1 MKPAGALPV
10 RADLP
15 LAGSEPVARF
25 AADLA
30 RVWPEGAG
38 HGEAGLGIAVSGGPD
53 SCALLLLAAAALP
66 GRIAAATVDH
76 GLREGS
82 ADEARFVGDLCEA
95 IGVEHA
101 VLPVTVEAG
110 NVQAQART
118 ARYRALADWAQQ
130 QHIAALATA
139 HHADDQAETLLLRL
153 NRASG
158 VAGLAGVRERGLAPQ
173 GELVLVRPL
182 LGWRRAEL
190 EGVVAEA
197 GLVAV
202 ADPSN
207 LDDRFDR
214 VRLRKALAGADWID
228 PLALAQSASH
238 LADADD
244 ALEWA
249 ARREWQE
256 AVRPQPFGLVY
267 RSRAPR
273 AVALRVM
280 ARIIREIGGEEVR
293 GGQVAR
299 LFDSLE
305 SGAPASIGSLVVRP
319 ERDGWAFSK
328 APVKRR
334 N

>member
-1 MKPAGALPV
+1 MKPLGASPV
-10 RADLP
+10 QADL
-15 LAGSEPVARF
+15 ADSETVCRF
-25 AADLA
+25 AADLD
-30 RVWPEGAG
+30 RVWPEGVAQ
-38 HGEAGLGIAVSGGPD
+38 GEARLGISVSGGPD
-53 SCALLLLAAAALP
+53 SCALLLLASAALP

-82 ADEARFVGDLCEA
+82 AGEARFVADLCES

-101 VLPVTVEAG
+101 VLPVTVAAG
-110 NVQAQART
+110 NVQAQARA
-118 ARYRALADWAQQ
+118 ARYRALADWAGQYG
-130 QHIAALATA
+130 IAALATA

-158 VAGLAGVRERGLAPQ
+158 VAGLAGVRERRLAPDSD
-173 GELVLVRPL
+173 LLLLRPL

-190 EGVVAEA
+190 ESVVAVA
-197 GLVAV
+197 GLAAV

-214 VRLRKALAGADWID
+214 VRLRKALAGADWLD
-228 PLALAQSASH
+228 RLALAQSASH
-238 LADADD
+238 LADADE

-249 ARREWQE
+249 ARREWHE

-267 RSRAPR
+267 RPSAPR
-273 AVALRVM
+273 AVVLRVM
-280 ARIIREIGGEEVR
+280 ARIIREIGVEGVR

-305 SGAPASIGSLVVRP
+305 SGAPASIGTLVVRP
-319 ERDGWAFSK
+319 EREGWAFSK
-328 APVKRR
+328 APVKQR